1 MPSLFDRLLNRNESA
16 NSARERLQLVL
27 VHDRTNL
34 PAGKMEEMKN
44 EIIQVISKYVS
55 IDTSEADIEME
66 KVGREQRLVMNIPLH
81 PKKDY
86 R

>member
-1 MPSLFDRLLNRNESA
+1 MASIFDRFINRKDSA
-16 NSARERLQLVL
+16 DSAKERLQLVL

-44 EIIQVISKYVS
+44 EIIRVISKYVE
-55 IDTSEADIEME
+55 IDTINADIEME
-66 KVGREQRLVMNIPLH
+66 KVGREQRLVMNIPLQA
-81 PKKDY
+81 KKDY

>member
-1 MPSLFDRLLNRNESA
+1 MPSLFDRLFGKNESA

-44 EIIQVISKYVS
+44 EIIQVISKYVA

-81 PKKDY
+81 AKKDY